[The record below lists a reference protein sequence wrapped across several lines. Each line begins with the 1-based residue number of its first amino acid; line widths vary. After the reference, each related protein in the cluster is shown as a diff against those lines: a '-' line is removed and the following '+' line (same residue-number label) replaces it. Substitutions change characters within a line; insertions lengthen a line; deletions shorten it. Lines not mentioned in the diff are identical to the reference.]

1 MAYNGYID
9 VNHERLRKE
18 VEAILD
24 RNGDG
29 KVDTEDLERVVEEVK
44 KVVGF
49 GLLDD
54 NEEEESGKEEGE
66 GGGEGGKKIKAKAM
80 AGGGGFGLGFLGG
93 LRSG

>member
-9 VNHERLRKE
+9 VNHDKLGRQIEE
-18 VEAILD
+18 ILD

-44 KVVGF
+44 RVVGF

-54 NEEEESGKEEGE
+54 NEEDEDGKEEE
-66 GGGEGGKKIKAKAM
+66 GGEGGKKIKAKAM